1 MKKIFIVSFI
11 FGLFF
16 VPSLIW
22 ANSGSNSVPTN
33 TDYSSYNVEQLEA
46 LIAKLQKQVAEMKQG
61 TPCTVGTTDLSLG
74 DGEGDDSKEQVK
86 KLQSFLKE
94 KGYFSYTTTGYFGK
108 LTRASLISFQKAV
121 GVNQTGELNQETRQA
136 IQGLRC
142 KNAYNQAKASTE
154 QYQKIKEQP
163 TNTTSGISRIKLWA
177 TGNTVEWTAKDG
189 ISKQGFKVV
198 WSKNP
203 SPTYPNRDGDAY
215 QYHDS
220 PSAASTKIEGF
231 NGPGTYYVRV
241 CEYLGGACGIYSN
254 EISVEL

>member
-1 MKKIFIVSFI
+1 MKKIFIVPLLVGVFLTPTLA
-11 FGLFF
+11 F
-16 VPSLIW
+16 
-22 ANSGSNSVPTN
+22 ANVGASSISVSS
-33 TDYSSYNVEQLEA
+33 DYSTYSVEQLET
-46 LIAKLQKQVAEMKQG
+46 LIAKLQRQLEETRKG
-61 TPCTVGTTDLSLG
+61 TLCAVGNTDLSLG

-94 KGYFSYTTTGYFGK
+94 KGYFTYNATGYFGK

-121 GVNQTGELNQETRQA
+121 GVNQTGELNEETRQA
-136 IQGLRC
+136 IQTLRC
-142 KNAYNQAKASTE
+142 KNAYNQAKGATE
-154 QYQKIKEQP
+154 QYQKVKEQP
-163 TNTTSGISRIKLWA
+163 TSTASGISRIKVWA
-177 TGNTVEWTAKDG
+177 TGNLVEWTAKDG
-189 ISKQGFKVV
+189 VSKQGFKVV

-220 PSAASTKIEGF
+220 PSATSTKLEGF

-254 EISVEL
+254 EISLEL